1 MTICMMGHG
10 VIYPQEDNNM
20 KDINKSGG
28 ADKQSKG
35 TFLIRVDSNESGT
48 WQGNVLWADENRKE
62 HFRSGLELLN
72 MIDKALDD
80 PKSKK
85 ATG

>member
-1 MTICMMGHG
+1 MK
-10 VIYPQEDNNM
+10 DNNF
-20 KDINKSGG
+20 KFGG
-28 ADKQSKG
+28 TDNLNKG
-35 TFLIRVDSNESGT
+35 TFLIRVSSKENGT

-72 MIDKALDD
+72 MIDEALDS
-80 PKSKK
+80 PASKK